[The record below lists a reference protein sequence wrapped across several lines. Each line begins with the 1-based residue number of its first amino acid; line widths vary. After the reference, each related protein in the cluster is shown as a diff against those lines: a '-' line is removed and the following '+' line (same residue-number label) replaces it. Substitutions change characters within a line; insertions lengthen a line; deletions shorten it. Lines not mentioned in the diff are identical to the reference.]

1 MAISTVNAEEIANE
15 TDSLM
20 IDESNDLMADDVEFE
35 NSIDNMDHSYYNTS
49 NTLGNQDPEYDGLPE
64 DVIILY
70 YKFAFFKNES
80 IYDLAPSEINWCVK
94 NLTEIEGDEQYN
106 ISLSTFKVGDT
117 EYTVEHYY
125 PTMGQYGHNVYE
137 KFNTDG
143 YSSYDGIF
151 YKINGN
157 SIEDIINPVE
167 YHVFDGEYYKLVG
180 VMTPIV
186 EFEEIEGE
194 KEVYCIINNTCYKFV
209 GATSP
214 YVVGFFYTTT
224 EGVDYNII
232 DGKYYTL
239 NGDLI
244 KSFVFVFFGEDE
256 DDNDNIIRNGI
267 YLTNK
272 DDTYY
277 EGQGFIDNKFSKDKI
292 GMRYSIAP
300 YIYVKVNGTLYK
312 LILGTGTYN
321 TTEEYAG
328 EKYNVTKHNEYI
340 VLNNQLYNFI
350 NGSVAS
356 KVNLTDNITN
366 NLIIKAP
373 DVMKYFGGSERF
385 SVQVI
390 DNESKAIANK
400 DVKITI
406 NDKEYTRT
414 TDSNG
419 YASIGLNLNNG
430 IYPTV
435 VECDDVNTKATVTIK
450 STIDGK
456 DITKI
461 FRNDTQ
467 YYATFLDSNGNL
479 LKNKDVTF
487 NINGAFYTRTT
498 NDKGVARLNINLGQG
513 NYIITAKNPVT
524 NEEKSNIVKVL
535 PSIIENNNLTKYYK
549 NDSQYVVKIL
559 NNDSTVVGA
568 GVNVTFNINGVFY
581 TRTTNASG
589 YAKLNINLAP
599 EEYIITAE
607 YNGLRVS
614 NKIKV
619 LPVLSAEDLSMSFKD
634 GSKFEAKLVDG
645 QGNAYANQTIKFNI
659 NGVFYD
665 RTTDDNGIA
674 RLNINLMAGKYII
687 TSMYSNGAT
696 ISNNVTISG

>member
-1 MAISTVNAEEIANE
+1 MTY
-15 TDSLM
+15 
-20 IDESNDLMADDVEFE
+20 DVEFK
-35 NSIDNMDHSYYNTS
+35 NSVDNIGHNYYNAS
-49 NTLGNQDPEYDGLPE
+49 NTLGNKDPEYDGLPE
-64 DVIILY
+64 DVIVPY

-106 ISLSTFKVGDT
+106 ISLSTFKLGDT
-117 EYTVEHYY
+117 EYTIEHYS
-125 PTMGQYGHNVYE
+125 PTRGQYGHNVYE

-151 YKINGN
+151 YKINGT
-157 SIEDIINPVE
+157 SIGDIINPVE

-180 VMTPIV
+180 VMTPIE
-186 EFEEIEGE
+186 EFEGKIEGE
-194 KEVYCIINNTCYKFV
+194 EEFYCIIDNTCYKFV

-224 EGVDYNII
+224 EGIDYNII

-244 KSFVFVFFGEDE
+244 KSFDFVVYGED
-256 DDNDNIIRNGI
+256 DDNKDIIIKGI
-267 YLTNK
+267 YLSNV
-272 DDTYY
+272 DDVYY
-277 EGQGFIDNKFSKDKI
+277 EGQGSIDNKFSKDKV

-312 LILGTGTYN
+312 LILGKGTYN
-321 TTEEYAG
+321 TTEEYAD
-328 EKYNVTKHNEYI
+328 EKYDVTKHNEYI

-350 NGSVAS
+350 NGSIAS

-373 DVMKYFGGSERF
+373 DVIKYFGGSERF

-390 DNESKAIANK
+390 NSESKALPNK
-400 DVKITI
+400 EVKIFI
-406 NDKEYTRT
+406 NGQEYART
-414 TDSNG
+414 TDGNG
-419 YASIGLNLNNG
+419 YASIGLNLNTG
-430 IYPTV
+430 IYPAV

-450 STIDGK
+450 ATIDGK

-467 YYATFLDSNGNL
+467 YYATFLDTNGNL
-479 LKNKDVTF
+479 LKNKEVTF
-487 NINGAFYTRTT
+487 NINGVMYYRTT
-498 NDKGVARLNINLGQG
+498 DDKGVARININLGQG
-513 NYIITAKNPVT
+513 NYILTAINPISGEQKANNIT
-524 NEEKSNIVKVL
+524 VL
-535 PSIIENNNLTKYYK
+535 PSIIENDDITKYYK
-549 NDSQYVVKIL
+549 NDTQYVVKVL
-559 NNDSTVVGA
+559 NLDGSVAGA

-599 EEYIITAE
+599 EEYIITTE

-619 LPVLSAEDLSMSFKD
+619 LPVLSAEDLIMSFRD

-645 QGNAYANQTIKFNI
+645 QGNVYASQTIKFNI

-665 RTTDDNGIA
+665 RTTDANGIA
-674 RLNINLMAGKYII
+674 KLNINLMSGKYII
-687 TSMYSNGAT
+687 TSMYNGAA
-696 ISNNVTISG
+696 ISNEVTISG

>member
-674 RLNINLMAGKYII
+674 RLNINLMEGKYII

-696 ISNNVTISG
+696 ISNNVTISS